1 MTYYP
6 VIIPTL
12 NRYEH
17 FRRCVESLARNTH
30 ADKTELVIGL
40 DYPPSEKYEKGYK
53 QIKEYIPSIAG
64 FKKVTVFERK
74 ENYGA
79 GRNYRELE
87 KYAFE
92 HYDAVISTEDDNEFS
107 PCFLDFMSK
116 AFERYKRDER
126 ISCICGYNDES
137 QYDVSDSNIIFI
149 PSGGAW
155 GMGQWK
161 SKQYMLDF
169 DDHYAENTLK
179 SWKKSWKIFHTRPAV
194 LQMLMAMNQNKGR
207 WGDVVYCC
215 RNILEGRYQVRPRIS
230 MVRNWGHDGSGLH
243 CGKNNI
249 YERQQ
254 IQTAATFNI
263 DSVYVGVDN
272 IPTNKRY
279 FNHLSPS
286 RFKAYLQIVYIAI
299 SYILYRLRIISHD

>member
-17 FRRCVESLARNTH
+17 FKRCVDSLARNTH

-40 DYPPSEKYEKGYK
+40 DYPPSKKYEKGYMK
-53 QIKEYIPSIAG
+53 IKEYIPSIVG
-64 FKKVTVFERK
+64 FKKVTVFERR

-79 GRNYRELE
+79 GRNFRELK

-92 HYDAVISTEDDNEFS
+92 RYDAVIFTEDDNEFS
-107 PCFLDFMSK
+107 PCFLDFMDK
-116 AFERYKRDER
+116 AFEKYKGDDR

-137 QYDVSDSNIIFI
+137 QYDVSDYNIIFI

-161 SKQYMLDF
+161 SKWYMLNF

-179 SWKKSWKIFHTRPAV
+179 SWKKSWKIFRMVPGV
-194 LQMLMAMNQNKGR
+194 LRMLIAMEQKKSM

-215 RNILEGRYQVRPRIS
+215 RNILEDRYQVRPRIS

-243 CGKNNI
+243 CNNDERFKN
-249 YERQQ
+249 QP
-254 IQTAATFNI
+254 IQATATFNI
-263 DSVYVGVDN
+263 DNVPVGIN
-272 IPTNKRY
+272 KTLARKRY
-279 FNHLSPS
+279 YHHLSPN
-286 RFKAYLQIVYIAI
+286 RFKAYLQITHIAI
-299 SYILYRLRIISHD
+299 NYIIYRLVS